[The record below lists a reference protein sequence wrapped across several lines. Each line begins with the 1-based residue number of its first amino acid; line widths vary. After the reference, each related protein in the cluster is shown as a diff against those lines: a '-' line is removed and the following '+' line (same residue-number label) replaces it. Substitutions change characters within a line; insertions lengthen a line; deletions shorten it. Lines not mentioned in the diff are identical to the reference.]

1 MSRVQPECRGSQ
13 ITGPRLEADSPI
25 PFPSLAAARVLLSRG
40 WLDFEEH
47 MREEVEHAILPED
60 DAFSENGD
68 APSDIIGCEPTP
80 PGRRGRHRDQ
90 RSDKRHAEDSGLD
103 GFGRF
108 LRQAAQVALLTHE
121 QEIELAKQIESGNRA
136 AVNRLIEA
144 NIRLAVSMAEPLA
157 RVTQLPIE
165 DLVQEGTFGL
175 RRAAEKFDWRRGN
188 KFSTYATW
196 WILQAMRRFIARQKH
211 TLHISS
217 QIHERLVQIRRTMQR
232 LSLKLGRDPTEQEI
246 ADAMG
251 LPPQKVGA
259 LLVLSLDAVP
269 LDAPLRDWEDPR
281 PRDEGIEDETTLSPE
296 EEVIRIE
303 RRAQL
308 DEVLS
313 RVLAP
318 RERTVLCL
326 LFGYP
331 EGTPLTLLE
340 VADQFGIT
348 PDMVKRIKST
358 ALAKLRRGVA
368 LTMLRDFLDINVLS
382 AR

>member
-1 MSRVQPECRGSQ
+1 MN
-13 ITGPRLEADSPI
+13 LA
-25 PFPSLAAARVLLSRG
+25 SLAATGALLSRG
-40 WLDFEEH
+40 WTDFEEH
-47 MREEVEHAILPED
+47 TSEELDHAILPED

-68 APSDIIGCEPTP
+68 WPADAARFELTP
-80 PGRRGRHRDQ
+80 LGRGGPHRHQMGAAR
-90 RSDKRHAEDSGLD
+90 RAEDSDLD

-108 LRQAAQVALLTHE
+108 LRQAAQVTLLTHK
-121 QEIELAKQIESGNRA
+121 QEIELAREVERGDPA

-144 NIRLAVSMAEPLA
+144 NIRLVVSLAEPLA
-157 RVTQLPIE
+157 RVTRLPLE

-175 RRAAEKFDWRRGN
+175 RRAAEKFDWRRGY

-196 WILQAMRRFIARQKH
+196 WILQAMRRFIAGQKH
-211 TLHISS
+211 ALHISS
-217 QIHERLVQIRRTMQR
+217 HIHERLGQIKRTVRR
-232 LSLKLGRDPTEQEI
+232 LSRELGRDPTEQEI
-246 ADAMG
+246 ADAMH

-259 LLVLSLDAVP
+259 LLLLAQDAVP
-269 LDAPLRDWEDPR
+269 LDAPLGDPEDPR
-281 PRDEGIEDETTLSPE
+281 PREETIQDNTTPSPE

-308 DEVLS
+308 DEALS

-331 EGTPLTLLE
+331 AGTPLTPVE

-348 PDMVKRIKST
+348 PDMVKRIQST
-358 ALAKLRRGVA
+358 ALAKLRRRAV
-368 LTMLRDFLDINVLS
+368 LTMLRDFQETRAS
-382 AR
+382 SSR